1 MGHTMPLCPFLEKES
16 VTLVTP
22 ELQKLLDENPEL
34 KIKFIKPTA
43 SQIVSAL
50 IDGLNHSD
58 LFIALALQED
68 KHHEMVLN
76 HAFHG
81 LSIDTFNEV
90 LEHLIYL
97 DYTRL
102 KRNSYA
108 QLLAR
113 VPTDSIY
120 YGRIKG
126 SMMFELCRHI
136 PYDEALVVLKSRI
149 K

>member
-16 VTLVTP
+16 MTLVTP
-22 ELQKLLDENPEL
+22 ELQKHLGENPEL
-34 KIKFIKPTA
+34 KIKFIKPTV
-43 SQIVSAL
+43 SQIVNAL
-50 IDGLNHSD
+50 IDGLNHSN
-58 LFIALALQED
+58 LFITLALREA
-68 KHHEMVLN
+68 KYHEMVLN

-113 VPTDSIY
+113 VPTDSVY

-126 SMMFELCRHI
+126 SMMFELCRHMSYEKAKVYLGI
-136 PYDEALVVLKSRI
+136 P
-149 K
+149 